1 MELITQAKQTTR
13 LKNCH
18 SNKILDTLAKGLM
31 ILGIKGNQIPTAPEL
46 SYMVTMLQEDYANL
60 PIGELDLAFELM
72 AKNKL
77 DENPETYQNFSVLY
91 LSRMLGG
98 YARYVKANY
107 IQPKVEFEQIEQP
120 KTEDTE
126 MIDFAF
132 DCYKKSKD
140 KRFDNI
146 FMALDIFKHI
156 LKNNLMQFN
165 YSEIYTLTLNELKLR
180 IIDRESKN
188 KINEILKDEDL
199 LENMCRR
206 MAVKIYFDNL
216 NQ

>member
-1 MELITQAKQTTR
+1 MELITLAKQTTR
-13 LKNCH
+13 LKDCH

-31 ILGIKGNQIPTAPEL
+31 ILGIRGDLIPTAPEL
-46 SYMVTMLQEDYANL
+46 NYMVKMLQKDFANL

-98 YARYVKANY
+98 YARFVRSNYVE
-107 IQPKVEFEQIEQP
+107 PKVELKQIEQP
-120 KTEDTE
+120 KVEDNE
-126 MIDFAF
+126 LLEFAYE
-132 DCYKKSKD
+132 CYKKNNN

-156 LKNNLMQFN
+156 LKNNLMEFN

-180 IIDRESKN
+180 ILDRESKN
-188 KINEILKDEDL
+188 RINEIIKDEDAM
-199 LENMCRR
+199 ENMCRR
-206 MAVKIYFDNL
+206 MAVKIYFDSL
-216 NQ
+216 

>member
-1 MELITQAKQTTR
+1 MQEITLAKQTTR
-13 LKNCH
+13 LKDCH
-18 SNKILDTLAKGLM
+18 TNKIVDTIAKGLM
-31 ILGIKGNQIPTAPEL
+31 ILGLRGEMIPTPPEVN
-46 SYMVTMLQEDYANL
+46 YMVDMLQKDFANL

-98 YARYVKANY
+98 YARFVRVNYVE
-107 IQPKVEFEQIEQP
+107 PKVELKQIEQP
-120 KTEDTE
+120 KVEDNE
-126 MIDFAF
+126 LIEFAYE
-132 DCYKKSKD
+132 CYKKNNN

-156 LKNNLMQFN
+156 LKNNLMEFN

-180 IIDRESKN
+180 ILDRESKN
-188 KINEILKDEDL
+188 KINEIIKDEDAM
-199 LENMCRR
+199 ENMCRR

>member
-1 MELITQAKQTTR
+1 
-13 LKNCH
+13 
-18 SNKILDTLAKGLM
+18 
-31 ILGIKGNQIPTAPEL
+31 
-46 SYMVTMLQEDYANL
+46 MVKMLQKDYANL

-98 YARYVKANY
+98 YARFARVNYVE
-107 IQPKVEFEQIEQP
+107 PKVELKQIEQP
-120 KTEDTE
+120 KQQDNDLIE
-126 MIDFAF
+126 FAYE
-132 DCYKKSKD
+132 CYKKNNN

-156 LKNNLMQFN
+156 LKNNLMEFN

-180 IIDRESKN
+180 ILDRESKN
-188 KINEILKDEDL
+188 RINEIIKDEDAM
-199 LENMCRR
+199 ENMCRR
-206 MAVKIYFDNL
+206 MAVKIYFDSL
-216 NQ
+216 

>member
-13 LKNCH
+13 LKDCH

-31 ILGIKGNQIPTAPEL
+31 ILGIRGDLIPTAPEL
-46 SYMVTMLQEDYANL
+46 NYMVKMLQNDFANL

-98 YARYVKANY
+98 YARFVRVNYVE
-107 IQPKVEFEQIEQP
+107 PKVELKQIEQP
-120 KTEDTE
+120 KVEDNE
-126 MIDFAF
+126 LLEFAYE
-132 DCYKKSKD
+132 CYKKNNN

-180 IIDRESKN
+180 ILDRESKN
-188 KINEILKDEDL
+188 RINEIIKDEDAM
-199 LENMCRR
+199 ENMCRR
-206 MAVKIYFDNL
+206 MAVKIYFDSL

>member
-1 MELITQAKQTTR
+1 MKEIIEAKRTTK
-13 LKNCH
+13 LKDCH
-18 SNKILDTLAKGLM
+18 SNKVMDILAKGLM
-31 ILGIKGNQIPTAPEL
+31 ILGIKGEKIPTIPEL
-46 SYMVTMLQEDYANL
+46 DYMTNMLQTDYGNL

-98 YARYVKANY
+98 YARFVRVNYVE
-107 IQPKVEFEQIEQP
+107 PKVELKQIEQP
-120 KTEDTE
+120 KVEDTE
-126 MIDFAF
+126 LIEFAYE
-132 DCYKKSKD
+132 CYKKNNN

-180 IIDRESKN
+180 ILDRESKN
-188 KINEILKDEDL
+188 RINEIIKDEDGM
-199 LENMCRR
+199 ENMCRR
-206 MAVKIYFDNL
+206 MAVKIYFDSL
-216 NQ
+216 